1 MLNWFSPSQNL
12 EELRNIINQNI
23 KDEFYFLDQDG
34 FPITK
39 KDEKLYTIEDIL
51 NDELIKIKGNDSPA
65 ATPLNETNPNKNIN
79 VEKPKDIKKKKPKI
93 NYDFSKYEIMEKRDD
108 LITYRYSK
116 EKGVSSQKLVF
127 QYFFDDYNPED
138 YNKAYFILFCGKTG
152 DGKTTAINAF
162 FNIIKGVT
170 IKDNYRFI

>member
-1 MLNWFSPSQNL
+1 
-12 EELRNIINQNI
+12 
-23 KDEFYFLDQDG
+23 
-34 FPITK
+34 
-39 KDEKLYTIEDIL
+39 
-51 NDELIKIKGNDSPA
+51 
-65 ATPLNETNPNKNIN
+65 
-79 VEKPKDIKKKKPKI
+79 
-93 NYDFSKYEIMEKRDD
+93 MEKRDD

-138 YNKAYFILFCGKTG
+138 YNKAYVILFCGKTG

-170 IKDNYRFI
+170 IKDNYRFILISEPQKKKGQAISN